1 MKFAKVDTQSTIAP
15 LTVTS
20 GASYCEIDSNGCV
33 TNDDADSGVQ
43 ACTIQVNSAGTLTAI
58 RFEDVQFDYFTIGGT
73 RYNGAVNGAGPVNVD
88 VAAGSTFSWT
98 AVSYTSPSSSSHFRV
113 CHQSPGADF
122 AHPIIAAVIQQLD
135 ADSDVVSM
143 RSFGY
148 QQLEGTSWSDVC
160 DWISPISLP
169 TDAGSMG
176 TDAVTFWGEFE
187 QIVDLQAIRKNSG
200 NTSMARDYLETL
212 PAMFA
217 NHTVSAAAAAV
228 EKDFPTDFP
237 TTLAKKFLREKVV
250 FDKTVVPHTGN
261 DFVNKVVMLADVIGW
276 AVSIVS
282 PTAFATKWQNGRAR
296 PEEVAWAVHSEDAH
310 VASASA
316 TVVNKIKE
324 GLGLIDAYNFTAYK
338 NGSPK
343 HPSWPAMHSAAS
355 SASLH
360 LAVLLNLNPAQLAEA
375 RSLDCAVASFRT
387 LAGVHYE
394 SDNMTGL
401 AIGQEVIRREL
412 PVYLAERYGSD
423 LAAVELKINSVI
435 EAHDWRNASSCF
447 KPQASWPTLSPQ

>member
-1 MKFAKVDTQSTIAP
+1 M
-15 LTVTS
+15 
-20 GASYCEIDSNGCV
+20 
-33 TNDDADSGVQ
+33 
-43 ACTIQVNSAGTLTAI
+43 
-58 RFEDVQFDYFTIGGT
+58 
-73 RYNGAVNGAGPVNVD
+73 NVD

-122 AHPIIAAVIQQLD
+122 AYPIIAAVIQQLD
-135 ADSDVVSM
+135 ADSDAVSM

-310 VASASA
+310 VAGASA

-343 HPSWPAMHSAAS
+343 HPSWRAMHSAAHRPRCTSPCCSTSTLLS
-355 SASLH
+355 SRRPGALT
-360 LAVLLNLNPAQLAEA
+360 A
-375 RSLDCAVASFRT
+375 RLRPS
-387 LAGVHYE
+387 
-394 SDNMTGL
+394 
-401 AIGQEVIRREL
+401 
-412 PVYLAERYGSD
+412 ERSR
-423 LAAVELKINSVI
+423 ACTTRA
-435 EAHDWRNASSCF
+435 
-447 KPQASWPTLSPQ
+447 TT